1 MSPLVS
7 DYLVYLLQLAGGK
20 RAAMESSLARQ
31 RMGDLAPWIDLS
43 GPQRIL
49 DLGNGSLR
57 PQYALLRAA
66 GHRVVGIDLVN
77 RPARGWK
84 PAAYGVLRR
93 VFAAHAG
100 IGAAAMAA
108 DGLLSGDVSRLPFAD
123 ASFDLAVSSAAF
135 EHFLDVPAV
144 LAETRRVLRPGGV
157 LWVGIHLFTCPSGG
171 HNVSFTQYPLRS
183 LPRGAEPW
191 DHLRRQRRPFTV
203 PLNRWRKHQ
212 YLEAFAR
219 EFDVLRCYCA
229 TREGEQWLTPAL
241 EAELSAY
248 SRDELTCAHLVIL
261 ARKPPVTASLKA
273 SQGAAVPA
281 PAGLLGVPA

>member
-7 DYLVYLLQLAGGK
+7 DYLVYLWQLVNGT
-20 RAAMESSLARQ
+20 RTAMEASQARR
-31 RMGDLAPWIDLS
+31 RMEDLAPWIDLRH
-43 GPQRIL
+43 PRTIL

-66 GHRVVGIDLVN
+66 GHRVAGIDLVN

-84 PAAYGVLRR
+84 PAAYGALRR

-100 IGAAAMAA
+100 VNAAAMAA
-108 DGLLSGDVSRLPFAD
+108 DGLLCADVSRLPFAD
-123 ASFDLAVSSAAF
+123 ASFDLAVSCAAF

-144 LAETRRVLRPGGV
+144 LAETRRVLRPGGA
-157 LWVGIHLFTCPSGG
+157 LWVGIHLFTSPSGG

-183 LPRGAEPW
+183 LPPGVEPW
-191 DHLRRQRRPFTV
+191 DHLRRQKRPFTV
-203 PLNRWRKHQ
+203 PLNRWRKQQ

-219 EFDVLRCYCA
+219 EFEVLDHYCI

-261 ARKPPVTASLKA
+261 ARKRP
-273 SQGAAVPA
+273 AA
-281 PAGLLGVPA
+281 LC

>member
-1 MSPLVS
+1 VKNTMSPLVS

-20 RAAMESSLARQ
+20 RAAMESALARQ
-31 RMGDLAPWIDLS
+31 RMADLASWIDLS

-66 GHRVVGIDLVN
+66 GHHVVGIDLVN
-77 RPARGWK
+77 RPTRGWK
-84 PAAYGVLRR
+84 PAAYGLLRR

-108 DGLLSGDVSRLPFAD
+108 DGLLSGDVSRLPLAD
-123 ASFDLAVSSAAF
+123 GSFDLAVSSAAF

-171 HNVSFTQYPLRS
+171 HRVHCGR
-183 LPRGAEPW
+183 
-191 DHLRRQRRPFTV
+191 
-203 PLNRWRKHQ
+203 
-212 YLEAFAR
+212 
-219 EFDVLRCYCA
+219 
-229 TREGEQWLTPAL
+229 
-241 EAELSAY
+241 
-248 SRDELTCAHLVIL
+248 
-261 ARKPPVTASLKA
+261 
-273 SQGAAVPA
+273 
-281 PAGLLGVPA
+281 